1 MGPDGDCM
9 AQPCL
14 SAAVAL
20 GWPNKLPGKTNLRV
34 KCQTARERC
43 PNSPTP
49 RQALGTFDRSLQ
61 EKRRAIGHVACEEVR
76 EGASAGSP
84 GPRSAPGVSANGGA
98 CRRRARPRHAPSRD
112 RKSRVRQQISRGFH
126 PMHTRVHSYSWGGG
140 PYSYAIAGRKPA
152 CIRPIKGRKGEVCVR
167 NLISG

>member
-1 MGPDGDCM
+1 M
-9 AQPCL
+9 AQPRL

-20 GWPNKLPGKTNLRV
+20 GWPTQLPGKTNLRV
-34 KCQTARERC
+34 KCQTAREGC

-84 GPRSAPGVSANGGA
+84 GPWSGPGVSANGGA
-98 CRRRARPRHAPSRD
+98 CRHRARPRHAPSRD
-112 RKSRVRQQISRGFH
+112 RKSRVRQQIARGFH
-126 PMHTRVHSYSWGGG
+126 PMHTRVHRGSLRQKRNHEHFLIDGGL
-140 PYSYAIAGRKPA
+140 Y
-152 CIRPIKGRKGEVCVR
+152 
-167 NLISG
+167 

>member
-1 MGPDGDCM
+1 MT
-9 AQPCL
+9 QPRL

-20 GWPNKLPGKTNLRV
+20 GWPTQLPGKTNLRV

-49 RQALGTFDRSLQ
+49 RQTLGTFDRSLQ
-61 EKRRAIGHVACEEVR
+61 EKRLAIGHVACEEVR

-98 CRRRARPRHAPSRD
+98 CRRRARPRHAV
-112 RKSRVRQQISRGFH
+112 RVLSCDKA
-126 PMHTRVHSYSWGGG
+126 YS
-140 PYSYAIAGRKPA
+140 
-152 CIRPIKGRKGEVCVR
+152 
-167 NLISG
+167 